1 MSKDVRILNPASDR
15 PFTSRNRAR
24 RFVKSGRAVWADAG
38 ESSIRFLSAD
48 HRHHA
53 AKRSVDATAR
63 EYDSAAH
70 DGLARLAALVHVP
83 VIAPAMLLGLGRRK
97 GATRHTFVATI
108 SLRE

>member
-1 MSKDVRILNPASDR
+1 
-15 PFTSRNRAR
+15 
-24 RFVKSGRAVWADAG
+24 
-38 ESSIRFLSAD
+38 LSAD

-63 EYDSAAH
+63 YYDSAAH

-97 GATRHTFVATI
+97 GATRHVFLAAAG
-108 SLRE
+108 LER